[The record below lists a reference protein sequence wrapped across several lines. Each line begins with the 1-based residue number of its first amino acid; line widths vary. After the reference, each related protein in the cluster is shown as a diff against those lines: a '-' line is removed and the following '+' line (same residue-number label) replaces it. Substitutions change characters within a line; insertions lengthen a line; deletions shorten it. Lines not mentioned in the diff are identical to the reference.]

1 MYYKTKK
8 DKKKM
13 IIKKNIYL
21 SDSQVWLYGSI
32 RGNYKKQK
40 NIYYQSKKEKNKRLK
55 YYNKIRKQK

>member
-13 IIKKNIYL
+13 IIKENIYL

-32 RGNYKKQK
+32 RGNNKKQK

>member
-1 MYYKTKK
+1 
-8 DKKKM
+8 M
-13 IIKKNIYL
+13 IIKQNIYL